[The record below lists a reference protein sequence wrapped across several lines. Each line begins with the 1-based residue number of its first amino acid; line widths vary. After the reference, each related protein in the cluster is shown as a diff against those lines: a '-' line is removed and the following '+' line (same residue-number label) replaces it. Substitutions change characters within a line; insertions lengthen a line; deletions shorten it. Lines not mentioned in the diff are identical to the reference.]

1 MIDLNAKALEAI
13 FQVSQCFKLNLDSKQ
28 TLARILE
35 ILEERLGYH
44 KAVVALF
51 DRESNSLLVEVAH
64 GLEPERQGQV
74 RYKKGEGITGL
85 IVKTQKPLTIRRIGD
100 DPRFLNRLGMHDPN
114 HCFIGVPILDREH
127 ILGVLTTT
135 LDAKEHFRLD
145 EHEKIVVTLAN
156 LIGSVLSRLV
166 RHEQETLKIQ
176 KERQEL
182 KSQLKDR
189 FNPQNMVGRSRLM
202 EQVFETLRQVALWDA
217 TVLVR
222 GESGTGK
229 EGVARAIHYQSPRSN
244 GPLVKVNCAALP
256 DNLLESELFGYEKGA
271 FTGAVKRKL
280 GRFEMA
286 HQGTIYLDEIGDTS
300 PSFQTK
306 LLRVL
311 QEGEFERLGGEETIK
326 VDVRVVAATNVNLEQ
341 AVAERHFREDL
352 YYRLNVMPIFLPPLR
367 DRKEDIPLLVEHF
380 LTQLRKD
387 TGRELSITGAAMQ
400 ILEQCD
406 FPGNVRELEN
416 CVHRCAITAKDG
428 VIAPTDLPCTT
439 GNCMS
444 AAMHKVQTS
453 PAPMSPGQPMGMG
466 MPSAAPAES
475 VAVPTSATSRPLNEI
490 ANERDRVIAALQQ
503 AGWVQAK
510 AARLLNMTPRQI
522 AYRLKKLNIQVEQF

>member
-13 FQVSQCFKLNLDSKQ
+13 HQVSQCFKLDLDSNQ
-28 TLARILE
+28 TLAKILD

-44 KAVVALF
+44 KAMVALF
-51 DRESNSLLVEVAH
+51 DRESDSLLVEVAQ
-64 GLEPERQGQV
+64 GIESERQGSI

-85 IVKTQKPLTIRRIGD
+85 IVKTQKPLTIRRVGD
-100 DPRFLNRLGMHDPN
+100 DPRFLNRLGVHNPD

-145 EHEKIVVTLAN
+145 EHERIVTTLAN

-166 RHEQETLKIQ
+166 RHEQETLQIQ
-176 KERQEL
+176 KESQEL
-182 KSQLKDR
+182 KSQLKHH
-189 FNPQNMVGRSRLM
+189 FGFENMVGRSQPML
-202 EQVFETLRQVALWDA
+202 QIFETIRQVALWDT

-271 FTGAVKRKL
+271 FTGAAKRKL

-311 QEGEFERLGGEETIK
+311 QEGEFERLGGEETLK

-341 AVAERHFREDL
+341 AVAQKTFREDL
-352 YYRLNVMPIFLPPLR
+352 YYRLSVMPIFLPPLR
-367 DRKEDIPLLVEHF
+367 ERKEDISLLVEHF
-380 LTQLRKD
+380 ITRLQKD
-387 TGRELSITGAAMQ
+387 TGRSLSINAEAMQ

-416 CVHRCAITAKDG
+416 CVHRAAITAREG
-428 VIAPTDLPCTT
+428 AISESNLPCTT

-444 AAMHKVQTS
+444 QAMHQAQST
-453 PAPMSPGQPMGMG
+453 PAAAPQPVPMGQPSAFAPSGMEAPG
-466 MPSAAPAES
+466 AAE
-475 VAVPTSATSRPLNEI
+475 TTQPLSQI
-490 ANERDRVIAALQQ
+490 ANERDRVIAALKQ

-510 AARLLNMTPRQI
+510 AARLLDMTPRQI
-522 AYRLKKLNIQVEQF
+522 AYRIKKLNIQLEQI